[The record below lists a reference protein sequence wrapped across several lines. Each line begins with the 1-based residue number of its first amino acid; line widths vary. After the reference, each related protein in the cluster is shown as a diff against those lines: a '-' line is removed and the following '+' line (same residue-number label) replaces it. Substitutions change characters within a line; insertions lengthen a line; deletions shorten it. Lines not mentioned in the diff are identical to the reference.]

1 MSVRSRLVN
10 ASSSPVAHDLLV
22 RGVRIRYTESGSG
35 PLLILLHGYLVS
47 GRDWSR
53 VLPALSEK
61 FRCVVPD
68 LPGFGESEK
77 PADFN
82 YTREGFAETV
92 LDLMAGLDAPRAN
105 ICGHSMGG
113 SVAMTLAAD
122 HPDRVGKL
130 AVINSVSYP
139 FKPPF
144 TAKLVGMPAIGPFI
158 FKTLYN
164 KLIFKDYFK
173 NSVFAPG
180 FKMDEGDLDYFY
192 RCFDRPEAR
201 ESAYRAFGAA
211 TDLTSLV
218 PKVTRVKASTL
229 IIWGELDPMFP
240 ISLAQRLSRDILGS
254 QLHTLPG
261 CGHAPPVEQ
270 PERTASLLIDHF
282 SGN

>member
-1 MSVRSRLVN
+1 VN
-10 ASSSPVAHDLLV
+10 ASPSPVTHDLLV
-22 RGVRIRYTESGSG
+22 RGVRLRYTEAGTG

-47 GRDWSR
+47 GRDWLR
-53 VLPALSEK
+53 VLPMLSEK
-61 FRCVVPD
+61 FRCIVPD

-82 YTREGFAETV
+82 YTREGFAETI

-113 SVAMTLAAD
+113 AIALTLAAD
-122 HPDRVGKL
+122 HPDRVNRL

-139 FKPPF
+139 FKPPL
-144 TAKLVGMPAIGPFI
+144 TAKLIGLPGIGPFL

-164 KLIFKDYFK
+164 KLVFRDYFK

-180 FKMDEGDLDYFY
+180 FKLDEGDLDYYY
-192 RCFDRPEAR
+192 RCFNRPDAR
-201 ESAYRAFGAA
+201 EAAYRALGAA

-218 PKVTRVKASTL
+218 PKVIRVRAPTL
-229 IIWGELDPMFP
+229 IVWGELDPMFP
-240 ISLAQRLSRDILGS
+240 VSFAQRLSRDILGS

-270 PERTASLLIDHF
+270 PERTARLLIDHF
-282 SGN
+282 SHN

>member
-1 MSVRSRLVN
+1 M
-10 ASSSPVAHDLLV
+10 
-22 RGVRIRYTESGSG
+22 RGVRLRYTEAGTG

-47 GRDWSR
+47 GRDWLR
-53 VLPALSEK
+53 VLPMLSEK
-61 FRCVVPD
+61 FRCIVPD

-82 YTREGFAETV
+82 YTREGFAETI

-113 SVAMTLAAD
+113 AIALTLAAD
-122 HPDRVGKL
+122 HPDRVNML

-139 FKPPF
+139 FKPPL
-144 TAKLVGMPAIGPFI
+144 TAKLIGLPGIGPFL

-164 KLIFKDYFK
+164 KLVFRDYFK

-180 FKMDEGDLDYFY
+180 FKLDEGDLDYYY
-192 RCFDRPEAR
+192 RCFNRPDAR
-201 ESAYRAFGAA
+201 EAAYRALGAA

-218 PKVTRVKASTL
+218 PKVTRVRAPTL
-229 IIWGELDPMFP
+229 IVWGELDPMFP
-240 ISLAQRLSRDILGS
+240 VSFAQRLSRDILGS

-270 PERTASLLIDHF
+270 PERTARLLIDHF
-282 SGN
+282 SHN